1 MTLCDCCC
9 CRHVKIGNQLEK
21 GISGGQ
27 AKRVNIGISL
37 ITSPRVLFLDEP
49 TSGLDS
55 FTANEV
61 MTTVKALVADG
72 AWLLLCCAVP
82 HLLQSGSA
90 YRAVA

>member
-1 MTLCDCCC
+1 LLWCA
-9 CRHVKIGNQLEK
+9 CRHVKIGNPLEK

-61 MTTVKALVADG
+61 MTTVKSLVTDG
-72 AWLLLCCAVP
+72 EGLLASCHAVCDDRCSLP
-82 HLLQSGSA
+82 LLHNKCST
-90 YRAVA
+90 

>member
-1 MTLCDCCC
+1 LRWCT
-9 CRHVKIGNQLEK
+9 CRHVKIGNPLEK

-61 MTTVKALVADG
+61 MTTVKSLVTDG
-72 AWLLLCCAVP
+72 EGLLGHAM
-82 HLLQSGSA
+82 SA
-90 YRAVA
+90 